1 MTRPVM
7 TDALA
12 YNFNFNID
20 TPECPLRHSFMHDLA
35 REGDLLSAE
44 VVFDVGG
51 AIDQPNDEGRRPLH
65 EAAFFGHLDMVSFLL
80 ECGADIDAPIHP
92 FGHTALY
99 LAAQQSRYEVVQ
111 YLIKRRASLAA
122 TDMLLGTGLL
132 HIAAAKNDMRL
143 AGILIAAGIDVF
155 RENLK
160 GHTARDTAARAGH
173 RELENVL
180 LKVMAHRAR
189 FVA

>member
-1 MTRPVM
+1 MTRSVM
-7 TDALA
+7 TQSLA
-12 YNFNFNID
+12 YNFNFDAD
-20 TPECPLRHSFMHDLA
+20 TPDSPLRHSFMHDLA

-44 VVFDVGG
+44 VVFDIGG

-80 ECGADIDAPIHP
+80 SCGADIDTPIHP

-99 LAAQQSRYEVVQ
+99 LATQQSHYEIVQ

-122 TDMLLGTGLL
+122 SDTLLGTGLL

-143 AGILIAAGIDVF
+143 AGILIAAGVDVF
-155 RENLK
+155 RENHK
-160 GHTARDTAARAGH
+160 GQTARDTAARAGH
-173 RELENVL
+173 RELESVL
-180 LKVMAHRAR
+180 LKVMAHRAMYT
-189 FVA
+189 A